1 MSEVIKKASQGKAV
15 CRELAVLSSN
25 DKNEAILAI
34 AEALASNVDYIV
46 QENKKDIEAAVEN
59 KTSKSIIDRLILNED
74 RIMDMVSGLK
84 QITELTD
91 PVGEVLL
98 ENTIDSGLRLQKV
111 RVPFGLI
118 GIVYEARP
126 NVTIDAI
133 GLCLKTGNS
142 VLLRGGSNAINS
154 NKCLVQI
161 VKSALLS
168 TSISTDAVQYIEGLD
183 RKLVE
188 EMLTLNKYLDLVIPR
203 GGAGLIQMVLQKATV
218 PVIETGVG
226 NCHVYVDKSAN
237 VEMAIAIAI
246 NGKTQRPGVCN
257 AIETIL
263 VERSWAKDNLTK
275 LIDALVDKKVKV
287 LGCNN
292 SQIID
297 NRIEAAK
304 ENDYYTEFL
313 DYIVALKIVDS
324 VSEAIAHIETYG
336 SRHSETIITEDQQAA
351 KMFLNQVDAA
361 AVYHNA
367 STRFTDG
374 FQFGF
379 GAEIGISTQKL
390 HARGPMGLQEL
401 TSYKYRIYGN
411 GQIRK

>member
-1 MSEVIKKASQGKAV
+1 MSEVVQKAMQGKAV
-15 CRELAVLSSN
+15 CRDLAILSSK
-25 DKNEAILAI
+25 DKNKAILVI
-34 AEALASNVDYIV
+34 ADALANNVDNIV
-46 QENKKDIEAAVEN
+46 QENKKDIEAAIEN
-59 KTSKSIIDRLILNED
+59 KTSKSIIDRLILNEA
-74 RIMDMVSGLK
+74 RIKDMVTGLK
-84 QITELTD
+84 QIADLTD
-91 PVGEVLL
+91 PVGEVLF
-98 ENTIDSGLRLQKV
+98 ENTIESGLRLQKV

-161 VKSALLS
+161 VKDALLS
-168 TSISTDAVQYIEGLD
+168 TSISPDAVQYIEGLD

-203 GGAGLIQMVLQKATV
+203 GGAGLIQMVVQKATV

-226 NCHVYVDKSAN
+226 NCHVYIDKSAN
-237 VEMAIAIAI
+237 VEMAIEIVI
-246 NGKTQRPGVCN
+246 NGKTQRPAVCN

-263 VERSWAKDNLTK
+263 VEQSWAKDNLTK
-275 LIDALVDKKVKV
+275 LIDALVDKEVKV

-297 NRIEAAK
+297 NRIENAV

-313 DYIVALKIVDS
+313 DYVVALKIVDS
-324 VSEAIAHIETYG
+324 VSEAIVHIETYG
-336 SRHSETIITEDQQAA
+336 SRHSEAIITEDQQAVEL
-351 KMFLNQVDAA
+351 FLNQVDAA

-390 HARGPMGLQEL
+390 HARGPMGLSEL